1 MKLYTTKIVAQY
13 LDLSERRVR
22 QLRDEGVLEEKAPG
36 LYDLRSSVRRYIN
49 YLRGDEGGKADLN
62 EERAKLTKE
71 KRIAAETENKVRNGE
86 LYRKSDITVGMT
98 TVVMNLRSRLL
109 ALPNKL
115 AANIA
120 KLDGDEGKIMDLLQS
135 SLYEIMEEFSNYQ
148 VALQPPKDDE
158 EDGTIEVAYE
168 DRDGSV
174 TDEICVVSNALYR
187 MPVVGAMVCVLHNS
201 DSQEM
206 GTCIGT
212 FWNEDNKPV
221 GGKKQRY
228 RYDYND
234 KKGKAFEQYD
244 GDSGD
249 YEEKIDGN
257 AKETIGKNLD
267 FTVGGDVT
275 FKVGA
280 STVKVCQSGTI
291 EITGTTVKITGATV
305 NISGGSGDCKING
318 VSLVNHKHEHDGSAK
333 AGPYGD

>member
-135 SLYEIMEEFSNYQ
+135 SLYEIMGEFFNYQ
-148 VALQPPKDDE
+148 GAVQPAKDDE
-158 EDGTIEVAYE
+158 ENEQDGEK
-168 DRDGSV
+168 
-174 TDEICVVSNALYR
+174 N
-187 MPVVGAMVCVLHNS
+187 
-201 DSQEM
+201 
-206 GTCIGT
+206 
-212 FWNEDNKPV
+212 
-221 GGKKQRY
+221 
-228 RYDYND
+228 
-234 KKGKAFEQYD
+234 GKARRGLQGPPE
-244 GDSGD
+244 G
-249 YEEKIDGN
+249 
-257 AKETIGKNLD
+257 ETDPQKAD
-267 FTVGGDVT
+267 PVQ
-275 FKVGA
+275 
-280 STVKVCQSGTI
+280 CP
-291 EITGTTVKITGATV
+291 
-305 NISGGSGDCKING
+305 
-318 VSLVNHKHEHDGSAK
+318 SLRKR
-333 AGPYGD
+333 

>member
-22 QLRDEGVLEEKAPG
+22 QLRDEGVLEEKLPG

-49 YLRGDEGGKADLN
+49 YLRGDEDGKADLN

-71 KRIAAETENKVRNGE
+71 KRIAAETENKVRNWE

-158 EDGTIEVAYE
+158 EDEQ
-168 DRDGSV
+168 DG
-174 TDEICVVSNALYR
+174 
-187 MPVVGAMVCVLHNS
+187 
-201 DSQEM
+201 
-206 GTCIGT
+206 
-212 FWNEDNKPV
+212 
-221 GGKKQRY
+221 
-228 RYDYND
+228 
-234 KKGKAFEQYD
+234 
-244 GDSGD
+244 
-249 YEEKIDGN
+249 EE
-257 AKETIGKNLD
+257 
-267 FTVGGDVT
+267 
-275 FKVGA
+275 
-280 STVKVCQSGTI
+280 
-291 EITGTTVKITGATV
+291 TG
-305 NISGGSGDCKING
+305 
-318 VSLVNHKHEHDGSAK
+318 
-333 AGPYGD
+333 

>member
-86 LYRKSDITVGMT
+86 LYRKSDITVGMN
-98 TVVMNLRSRLL
+98 TVVMNPRPSRL

-135 SLYEIMEEFSNYQ
+135 SLYEIIEEFSNYQ

-158 EDGTIEVAYE
+158 EDEQ
-168 DRDGSV
+168 DG
-174 TDEICVVSNALYR
+174 
-187 MPVVGAMVCVLHNS
+187 
-201 DSQEM
+201 
-206 GTCIGT
+206 
-212 FWNEDNKPV
+212 
-221 GGKKQRY
+221 
-228 RYDYND
+228 
-234 KKGKAFEQYD
+234 
-244 GDSGD
+244 
-249 YEEKIDGN
+249 EE
-257 AKETIGKNLD
+257 
-267 FTVGGDVT
+267 
-275 FKVGA
+275 
-280 STVKVCQSGTI
+280 
-291 EITGTTVKITGATV
+291 TG
-305 NISGGSGDCKING
+305 
-318 VSLVNHKHEHDGSAK
+318 
-333 AGPYGD
+333 

>member
-49 YLRGDEGGKADLN
+49 YLRGDKGGKADLN

-71 KRIAAETENKVRNGE
+71 KRIAAETENKVRNGK

-158 EDGTIEVAYE
+158 EDEQ
-168 DRDGSV
+168 DG
-174 TDEICVVSNALYR
+174 
-187 MPVVGAMVCVLHNS
+187 
-201 DSQEM
+201 
-206 GTCIGT
+206 
-212 FWNEDNKPV
+212 
-221 GGKKQRY
+221 
-228 RYDYND
+228 
-234 KKGKAFEQYD
+234 
-244 GDSGD
+244 
-249 YEEKIDGN
+249 EE
-257 AKETIGKNLD
+257 
-267 FTVGGDVT
+267 
-275 FKVGA
+275 
-280 STVKVCQSGTI
+280 
-291 EITGTTVKITGATV
+291 TG
-305 NISGGSGDCKING
+305 
-318 VSLVNHKHEHDGSAK
+318 
-333 AGPYGD
+333 

>member
-49 YLRGDEGGKADLN
+49 YLRGDEGCKADLN

-71 KRIAAETENKVRNGE
+71 KRIAAETENKVRNGK

-158 EDGTIEVAYE
+158 EDEQ
-168 DRDGSV
+168 DG
-174 TDEICVVSNALYR
+174 
-187 MPVVGAMVCVLHNS
+187 
-201 DSQEM
+201 
-206 GTCIGT
+206 
-212 FWNEDNKPV
+212 
-221 GGKKQRY
+221 
-228 RYDYND
+228 
-234 KKGKAFEQYD
+234 
-244 GDSGD
+244 
-249 YEEKIDGN
+249 EE
-257 AKETIGKNLD
+257 
-267 FTVGGDVT
+267 
-275 FKVGA
+275 
-280 STVKVCQSGTI
+280 
-291 EITGTTVKITGATV
+291 TG
-305 NISGGSGDCKING
+305 
-318 VSLVNHKHEHDGSAK
+318 
-333 AGPYGD
+333 

>member
-120 KLDGDEGKIMDLLQS
+120 KLDGDEGKIIIVG
-135 SLYEIMEEFSNYQ
+135 EIRQ
-148 VALQPPKDDE
+148 QL
-158 EDGTIEVAYE
+158 T
-168 DRDGSV
+168 
-174 TDEICVVSNALYR
+174 
-187 MPVVGAMVCVLHNS
+187 
-201 DSQEM
+201 
-206 GTCIGT
+206 
-212 FWNEDNKPV
+212 
-221 GGKKQRY
+221 
-228 RYDYND
+228 
-234 KKGKAFEQYD
+234 QYD
-244 GDSGD
+244 GVVFMGTLNFGGFMLNVFSVDETYEDETGKSARYFPATAAMVTAPDCGHMMYGSITQMD
-249 YEEKIDGN
+249 YGKTDYTTYA
-257 AKETIGKNLD
+257 AKRVAKLVVDQDKDTRKLRLGCRPLAAPKTYCPYIYAAD
-267 FTVGGDVT
+267 VVG
-275 FKVGA
+275 
-280 STVKVCQSGTI
+280 
-291 EITGTTVKITGATV
+291 
-305 NISGGSGDCKING
+305 
-318 VSLVNHKHEHDGSAK
+318 
-333 AGPYGD
+333 

>member
-86 LYRKSDITVGMT
+86 LYITVGMT

-158 EDGTIEVAYE
+158 EDEQ
-168 DRDGSV
+168 DG
-174 TDEICVVSNALYR
+174 
-187 MPVVGAMVCVLHNS
+187 
-201 DSQEM
+201 
-206 GTCIGT
+206 
-212 FWNEDNKPV
+212 
-221 GGKKQRY
+221 
-228 RYDYND
+228 
-234 KKGKAFEQYD
+234 
-244 GDSGD
+244 
-249 YEEKIDGN
+249 EE
-257 AKETIGKNLD
+257 
-267 FTVGGDVT
+267 
-275 FKVGA
+275 
-280 STVKVCQSGTI
+280 
-291 EITGTTVKITGATV
+291 TG
-305 NISGGSGDCKING
+305 
-318 VSLVNHKHEHDGSAK
+318 
-333 AGPYGD
+333 

>member
-71 KRIAAETENKVRNGE
+71 KRIAAENKVRNGE

-158 EDGTIEVAYE
+158 EDEQ
-168 DRDGSV
+168 DG
-174 TDEICVVSNALYR
+174 
-187 MPVVGAMVCVLHNS
+187 
-201 DSQEM
+201 
-206 GTCIGT
+206 
-212 FWNEDNKPV
+212 
-221 GGKKQRY
+221 
-228 RYDYND
+228 
-234 KKGKAFEQYD
+234 
-244 GDSGD
+244 
-249 YEEKIDGN
+249 EE
-257 AKETIGKNLD
+257 
-267 FTVGGDVT
+267 
-275 FKVGA
+275 
-280 STVKVCQSGTI
+280 
-291 EITGTTVKITGATV
+291 TG
-305 NISGGSGDCKING
+305 
-318 VSLVNHKHEHDGSAK
+318 
-333 AGPYGD
+333 

>member
-1 MKLYTTKIVAQY
+1 MKLYTTKIVAQYY

-158 EDGTIEVAYE
+158 EDEQ
-168 DRDGSV
+168 DG
-174 TDEICVVSNALYR
+174 
-187 MPVVGAMVCVLHNS
+187 
-201 DSQEM
+201 
-206 GTCIGT
+206 
-212 FWNEDNKPV
+212 
-221 GGKKQRY
+221 
-228 RYDYND
+228 
-234 KKGKAFEQYD
+234 
-244 GDSGD
+244 
-249 YEEKIDGN
+249 EE
-257 AKETIGKNLD
+257 
-267 FTVGGDVT
+267 
-275 FKVGA
+275 
-280 STVKVCQSGTI
+280 
-291 EITGTTVKITGATV
+291 TG
-305 NISGGSGDCKING
+305 
-318 VSLVNHKHEHDGSAK
+318 
-333 AGPYGD
+333 

>member
-49 YLRGDEGGKADLN
+49 YLRGDEGGKGGKADLN

-158 EDGTIEVAYE
+158 EDEQ
-168 DRDGSV
+168 DG
-174 TDEICVVSNALYR
+174 
-187 MPVVGAMVCVLHNS
+187 
-201 DSQEM
+201 
-206 GTCIGT
+206 
-212 FWNEDNKPV
+212 
-221 GGKKQRY
+221 
-228 RYDYND
+228 
-234 KKGKAFEQYD
+234 
-244 GDSGD
+244 
-249 YEEKIDGN
+249 EE
-257 AKETIGKNLD
+257 
-267 FTVGGDVT
+267 
-275 FKVGA
+275 
-280 STVKVCQSGTI
+280 
-291 EITGTTVKITGATV
+291 TG
-305 NISGGSGDCKING
+305 
-318 VSLVNHKHEHDGSAK
+318 
-333 AGPYGD
+333 

>member
-49 YLRGDEGGKADLN
+49 YLRGDEGGKADN

-86 LYRKSDITVGMT
+86 MYRKSDITVGMT

-158 EDGTIEVAYE
+158 EDEQ
-168 DRDGSV
+168 DG
-174 TDEICVVSNALYR
+174 
-187 MPVVGAMVCVLHNS
+187 
-201 DSQEM
+201 
-206 GTCIGT
+206 
-212 FWNEDNKPV
+212 
-221 GGKKQRY
+221 
-228 RYDYND
+228 
-234 KKGKAFEQYD
+234 
-244 GDSGD
+244 
-249 YEEKIDGN
+249 EE
-257 AKETIGKNLD
+257 
-267 FTVGGDVT
+267 
-275 FKVGA
+275 
-280 STVKVCQSGTI
+280 
-291 EITGTTVKITGATV
+291 TG
-305 NISGGSGDCKING
+305 
-318 VSLVNHKHEHDGSAK
+318 
-333 AGPYGD
+333 

>member
-49 YLRGDEGGKADLN
+49 YLRGDEDGKADLN

-158 EDGTIEVAYE
+158 DEQDG
-168 DRDGSV
+168 
-174 TDEICVVSNALYR
+174 
-187 MPVVGAMVCVLHNS
+187 
-201 DSQEM
+201 
-206 GTCIGT
+206 
-212 FWNEDNKPV
+212 
-221 GGKKQRY
+221 
-228 RYDYND
+228 
-234 KKGKAFEQYD
+234 
-244 GDSGD
+244 
-249 YEEKIDGN
+249 EE
-257 AKETIGKNLD
+257 
-267 FTVGGDVT
+267 
-275 FKVGA
+275 
-280 STVKVCQSGTI
+280 
-291 EITGTTVKITGATV
+291 TG
-305 NISGGSGDCKING
+305 
-318 VSLVNHKHEHDGSAK
+318 
-333 AGPYGD
+333 

>member
-71 KRIAAETENKVRNGE
+71 KRTAETENKVRNGE

-158 EDGTIEVAYE
+158 EDEQ
-168 DRDGSV
+168 DG
-174 TDEICVVSNALYR
+174 
-187 MPVVGAMVCVLHNS
+187 
-201 DSQEM
+201 
-206 GTCIGT
+206 
-212 FWNEDNKPV
+212 
-221 GGKKQRY
+221 
-228 RYDYND
+228 
-234 KKGKAFEQYD
+234 
-244 GDSGD
+244 
-249 YEEKIDGN
+249 EE
-257 AKETIGKNLD
+257 
-267 FTVGGDVT
+267 
-275 FKVGA
+275 
-280 STVKVCQSGTI
+280 
-291 EITGTTVKITGATV
+291 TG
-305 NISGGSGDCKING
+305 
-318 VSLVNHKHEHDGSAK
+318 
-333 AGPYGD
+333 